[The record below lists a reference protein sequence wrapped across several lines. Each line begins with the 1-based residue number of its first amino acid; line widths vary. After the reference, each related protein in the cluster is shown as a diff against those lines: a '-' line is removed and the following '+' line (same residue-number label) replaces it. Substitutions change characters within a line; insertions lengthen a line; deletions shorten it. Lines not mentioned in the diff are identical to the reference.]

1 METTFSVL
9 TAPLQKF
16 FKLYSKEID
25 KKSDSR
31 KLKFAQFTLTMLYS
45 FMMQKESLRK
55 ISNHLKL
62 SDKAKNLN
70 LAYIPWTTLRDGFLR
85 FDYDYFMR
93 LYRFIL
99 KNTKLLKVK
108 ALDEVGLISL
118 VDGSLFPTIISMD
131 WAEYK
136 KTKNAIRLHVE
147 FSLNQMIPLEFNG
160 LTGNSSERHFL
171 KKIVQKGV
179 TYIADRGYFSFD
191 IADII
196 VKASAFFILRIK
208 NNMKIEVGKVLKP
221 TGKIPSCLKELQD
234 ELIRFTSDPNQRV
247 YRRIKF
253 TVLDSE
259 FQIVTNRLGLTTLE
273 IIMLYAY
280 RWQIELLFKFIKR
293 FLNGI
298 HLFNHSKNGVNIQ
311 FCLLMILSV
320 IYLSTKQ
327 FCKTEVA
334 NVKKQKT
341 FKVPQNSNLEN
352 FNVSSYFDPEKWV
365 NSINK
370 AFKGFWKISSYWL
383 DNLKELIDKPFDDK
397 TIRILAGD

>member
-16 FKLYSKEID
+16 FKNHSAQID
-25 KKSDSR
+25 KESGSR
-31 KLKFAQFTLTMLYS
+31 KLKFTQFTLTMLYA
-45 FMMQKESLRK
+45 FMMQKESFRK

-62 SDKAKNLN
+62 SDTAKSLD
-70 LAYIPWTTLRDGFLR
+70 LSYIPWTTLRDGFTR
-85 FDYDYFMR
+85 FSCDYFMR
-93 LYRFIL
+93 LYRSL
-99 KNTKLLKVK
+99 LTQTKLLKVK

-147 FSLNQMIPLEFNG
+147 FGLNQMIPLEFNG

-171 KKIVQKGV
+171 AKIVTQGV
-179 TYIADRGYFSFD
+179 TYIADRGYFSFV

-196 VKASAFFILRIK
+196 VKAGAFFILRIK
-208 NNMKIEVGKVLKP
+208 NNMKIDVGKTLKL
-221 TGKIPSCLKELQD
+221 TGNIPNCLNGVKD
-234 ELIRFTSDPNQRV
+234 ELIRFTSDPHNRV
-247 YRRIKF
+247 YRLISF

-259 FQIVTNRLGLTTLE
+259 FQILTNRLRLTTLE

-293 FLNGI
+293 FLLGI

-311 FCLLMILSV
+311 FCFLMILSV
-320 IYLSTKQ
+320 IYLNTKQ
-327 FCKTEVA
+327 FCKIKVA
-334 NVKKQKT
+334 NVKKQENPNVAQSSNMEDFNT
-341 FKVPQNSNLEN
+341 F
-352 FNVSSYFDPEKWV
+352 SYYDPEKWI
-365 NSINK
+365 NSINL
-370 AFKGFWKISSYWL
+370 AFKDLWKISTYWIE
-383 DNLKELIDKPFDDK
+383 NLKELINKPFDYQ
-397 TIRILAGD
+397 TITILAES